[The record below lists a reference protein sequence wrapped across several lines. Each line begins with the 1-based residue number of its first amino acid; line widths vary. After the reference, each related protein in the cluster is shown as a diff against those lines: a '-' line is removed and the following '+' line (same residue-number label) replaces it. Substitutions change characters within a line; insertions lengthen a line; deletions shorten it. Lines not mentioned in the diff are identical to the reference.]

1 VRILTIGAGVLMTL
15 LGVFSIANAG
25 LAFMSLAFVIG
36 IVLIIVGMIE
46 CFSYKKSL
54 ENEEEKHWLLIEGM
68 TTFVLGVVVLTGQLA
83 ADIAVP
89 VVFGMWIMIS
99 GIRGFVILT
108 QVKIDR
114 ANVVRD
120 IDYYWDIVVSTLN
133 LVLGL
138 YTFFNNLL
146 YPLSVLAILGLCFVV
161 QGATVIK
168 VGYDLTYVKPTILK
182 TKDEMMEE
190 AEAAAEEAH
199 KEVRRAIRKARHA
212 KRAARKAENT
222 KDFAELVNDTLEEDL
237 KKEEEQKEETK

>member
-15 LGVFSIANAG
+15 LGIFSIANSG
-25 LAFMSLAFVIG
+25 LSFMSLAFVIG
-36 IVLIIVGMIE
+36 IVLILVGMIE

-68 TTFVLGVVVLTGQLA
+68 TTFILGVVVLTGQLA

-114 ANVVRD
+114 ANVVKD
-120 IDYYWDIVVSTLN
+120 IDYYWDVIVSTLN

-182 TKDEMMEE
+182 TKEEMVE
-190 AEAAAEEAH
+190 EEAH
-199 KEVRRAIRKARHA
+199 REVRRAIRKARHA
-212 KRAARKAENT
+212 KRAAKKAEKA
-222 KDFAELVNDTLEEDL
+222 KDFDELVNETIEEDL
-237 KKEEEQKEETK
+237 EQKEQEKDV